1 MLACSSR
8 RGFCSFLDKRT
19 KIKTAEG
26 LFAHNGRSLQTSQK
40 HPESFRDQSFA
51 LLRSNTPLLQQ
62 NLESPANA
70 QGHIFCQI
78 SSEADPLSKKVREI
92 LIKIQRARL
101 ILNTSRCGVPA
112 RTVTK
117 KSGNP
122 FRLPLFSLSFISTT
136 RISYIKLPGY
146 HTR

>member
-1 MLACSSR
+1 MLVYSSR
-8 RGFCSFLDKRT
+8 KGFCSFLDKRT

-26 LFAHNGRSLQTSQK
+26 LFAHNGAPCKPVRSIPKAFGTN
-40 HPESFRDQSFA
+40 
-51 LLRSNTPLLQQ
+51 LLPYFVHTLLCFSKI
-62 NLESPANA
+62 LKAPANA
-70 QGHIFCQI
+70 QGHILCQT

-92 LIKIQRARL
+92 LIKIQRTRL
-101 ILNTSRCGVPA
+101 ILNTSKCGVPA
-112 RTVTK
+112 RTK